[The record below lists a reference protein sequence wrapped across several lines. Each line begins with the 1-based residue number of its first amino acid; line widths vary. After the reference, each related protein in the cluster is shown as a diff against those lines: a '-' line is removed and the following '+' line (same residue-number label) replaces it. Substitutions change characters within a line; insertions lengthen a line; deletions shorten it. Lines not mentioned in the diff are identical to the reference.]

1 MEATVVFEQKVAISP
16 KEFNSLASESLDSL
30 FLKKFQAAT
39 EGQCSVHGW
48 VVPGTSKILSRSMA
62 SSEGGRFTGD
72 LVSWLQVEG
81 QVLYPVD
88 GVRLVGY
95 VLKKNKMG
103 IFVMYENAIQVMV
116 ARDLHIGDDEFE
128 AVQVGDRVE
137 VEIKKSRFQ
146 VRDPYILSVGLFVR
160 RVSGPGPV
168 AGQMATA
175 KPPALQS
182 VVEMEESD
190 EEEEETTSAE
200 TEEENNEEGSEEEN
214 DEEEE
219 GSEEGS
225 EEEND
230 EEGSG
235 SGSNFIDEDEED

>member
-16 KEFNSLASESLDSL
+16 KEFNALASESLDSL
-30 FLKKFQAAT
+30 YLKKFQAAT

-72 LVSWLQVEG
+72 MVSWLQVEG

-88 GVRLVGY
+88 GARLVGY

-116 ARDLHIGDDEFE
+116 ARDLHIGDEEFE
-128 AVQVGDRVE
+128 SVQVGDKVE

-160 RVSGPGPV
+160 KVSGPGPV
-168 AGQMATA
+168 AAQLATA
-175 KPPALQS
+175 KAPALQP
-182 VVEMEESD
+182 VLEMEESD
-190 EEEEETTSAE
+190 NEEETAV
-200 TEEENNEEGSEEEN
+200 
-214 DEEEE
+214 DEEETE
-219 GSEEGS
+219 NDNEDDNDEDEEEVSGSEAE
-225 EEEND
+225 
-230 EEGSG
+230 
-235 SGSNFIDEDEED
+235 FIDEDEED

>member
-16 KEFNSLASESLDSL
+16 KEFNALASESLDSL
-30 FLKKFQAAT
+30 YLKKFQAAT

-88 GVRLVGY
+88 GARLVGY

-116 ARDLHIGDDEFE
+116 ARDLHIGDEEFE
-128 AVQVGDRVE
+128 AVQVGDKVE

-160 RVSGPGPV
+160 RVSGPGP
-168 AGQMATA
+168 APSA
-175 KPPALQS
+175 KPPALS
-182 VVEMEESD
+182 PVVEVEESENEEEA
-190 EEEEETTSAE
+190 EEEESEE
-200 TEEENNEEGSEEEN
+200 TESGENKSNNNE
-214 DEEEE
+214 
-219 GSEEGS
+219 
-225 EEEND
+225 
-230 EEGSG
+230 
-235 SGSNFIDEDEED
+235 DEDEEDEDEDEEETSNSGFIDDDEED

>member
-1 MEATVVFEQKVAISP
+1 MEATVVFEQKIALSP
-16 KEFNSLASESLDSL
+16 KEFNSLAAEPLDSL
-30 FLKKFQAAT
+30 YLKKFQAAN

-62 SSEGGRFTGD
+62 QIEGGRFTGD

-88 GVRLVGY
+88 GARLVGY

-116 ARDLHIGDDEFE
+116 ARDLHIGDEEFE
-128 AVQVGDRVE
+128 SVQVGDRVE

-160 RVSGPGPV
+160 KV
-168 AGQMATA
+168 AGPAQATGLALA
-175 KPPALQS
+175 KPPALTP
-182 VVEMEESD
+182 VIEMEESETEEAEDENENNEEANETNTNSEEEEEED
-190 EEEEETTSAE
+190 EEEEES
-200 TEEENNEEGSEEEN
+200 NEFLS
-214 DEEEE
+214 
-219 GSEEGS
+219 
-225 EEEND
+225 
-230 EEGSG
+230 
-235 SGSNFIDEDEED
+235 DEDSD